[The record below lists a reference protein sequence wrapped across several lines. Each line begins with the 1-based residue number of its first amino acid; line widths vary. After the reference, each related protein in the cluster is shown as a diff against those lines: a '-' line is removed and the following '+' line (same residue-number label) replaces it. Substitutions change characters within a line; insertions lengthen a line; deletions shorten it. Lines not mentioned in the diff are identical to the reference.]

1 MTKGLVAINRK
12 HKKRSRKYGKINKRQ
27 GLRLQNLKMMTP
39 ELTLKTN
46 GSGRITYPCLY
57 YLWALLVRLVNTKAE
72 RKGGGSG
79 D

>member
-1 MTKGLVAINRK
+1 MT
-12 HKKRSRKYGKINKRQ
+12 
-27 GLRLQNLKMMTP
+27 T
-39 ELTLKTN
+39 ELILKTN